1 VAEIINKRD
10 LRPKGRFGSRRFR
23 ISEFKY
29 TLSSSKEDR
38 EIERQVRTI
47 VDSVRF
53 EEDGDA
59 VVAEFTEKYD
69 GVELTPDQFEIKRKE
84 ISAALAKTDADLV
97 SAMEKARENVEDFH
111 KRTLPR
117 SQNYSA
123 ADGVALGERVT
134 PIERVGVYVPGGKA
148 FYPSTVLM
156 TVVPAKVAGCEE
168 IIVVSPPSYEGTI
181 HPAILAAS
189 SLAGA
194 TRVFRIGGAQAVAAL
209 AYGTTTVP
217 AVDKIVGPGNV
228 YVTVA
233 KRLVA
238 QTVEIDKEAGPSEIV
253 IVADKSA
260 NPRWIAADMLSQA
273 EHEEEAVAILLTD
286 SERLARTVVDELE
299 KQLDTLPRKRFA
311 KQALKK
317 RGEIVM
323 VSDLDQAVRASNMRA
338 PEHLSLMVRKPRE
351 LLKLVKNAGAI
362 FLGPYSP
369 VAVGD
374 YMAGPSHVLPTGG
387 TARFASALTVNDFLK
402 RSTVIGYTKKR
413 LAKEADDIIKL
424 AEAEGFDAH
433 AESVRLRLKR

>member
-1 VAEIINKRD
+1 MAEVVKQYD
-10 LRPKGRFGSRRFR
+10 LRPNGQFGPRRFR

-29 TLSSSKEDR
+29 TYPSEEDR
-38 EIERQVRTI
+38 AIERQVRTI
-47 VDSVRF
+47 VDRVRF

-59 VVAEFTEKYD
+59 VVAEFTEKFD
-69 GVELTPDQFEIKRKE
+69 GAELAARQFEIKRKE
-84 ISAALAKTDADLV
+84 ISAALAKTDADLL
-97 SAMEKARENVEDFH
+97 SAMKKARDNVEDYH

-117 SQNYSA
+117 SRQCSS

-168 IIVVSPPSYEGTI
+168 IIIVSPPSYNGTI
-181 HPAILAAS
+181 HPAILAAA

-194 TRVFRIGGAQAVAAL
+194 SRVFRIGGAQAVAAL
-209 AYGTTTVP
+209 AYGTKTVP

-228 YVTVA
+228 YVAVA

-253 IVADKSA
+253 IIADKSA
-260 NPRWIAADMLSQA
+260 EPRWVAADMLSQA
-273 EHEEEAVAILLTD
+273 EHEEDAVAILLTD

-311 KQALKK
+311 RQALKK
-317 RGEIVM
+317 RGAIVV
-323 VSDLDQAVRASNMRA
+323 VSGLDEAVRLSNMRA
-338 PEHLSLMVRKPRE
+338 PEHLSLMVKKPRE
-351 LLKLVKNAGAI
+351 LLELVKNAGAI

-374 YMAGPSHVLPTGG
+374 YIAGPSHVLPTGG

-402 RSTVIGYTKKR
+402 RSTVVAYTKKR
-413 LAKEADDIIKL
+413 LAKEAADIVRL

-433 AESVRLRLKR
+433 AESVRLRLER

>member
-1 VAEIINKRD
+1 MK
-10 LRPKGRFGSRRFR
+10 K
-23 ISEFKY
+23 
-29 TLSSSKEDR
+29 
-38 EIERQVRTI
+38 
-47 VDSVRF
+47 
-53 EEDGDA
+53 
-59 VVAEFTEKYD
+59 
-69 GVELTPDQFEIKRKE
+69 
-84 ISAALAKTDADLV
+84 ALA
-97 SAMEKARENVEDFH
+97 NIEDFH
-111 KRTLPR
+111 KRTTPG
-117 SQNYSA
+117 SQRYKA
-123 ADGVALGERVT
+123 AEGVTLEERVT

-156 TVVPAKVAGCEE
+156 TVVPAQVAGCRE
-168 IIVVSPPSYEGTI
+168 IIVVSPPSFGGTI
-181 HPAILAAS
+181 HPAILAAA

-209 AYGTTTVP
+209 AYGTKTVP

-253 IVADKSA
+253 IIADKSA
-260 NPRWIAADMLSQA
+260 DPRWAAADMLSQA
-273 EHEEEAVAILLTD
+273 EHEEEAVAVLLTD
-286 SERLARTVVDELE
+286 SERLARTVADELE

-317 RGEIVM
+317 RGWIVV
-323 VSDLDQAVRASNMRA
+323 VSNLQEAARLSNMRA
-338 PEHLSLMVRKPRE
+338 PEHLSLMVKKPRQ
-351 LLKLVKNAGAI
+351 LLKLITNAGAI

-374 YMAGPSHVLPTGG
+374 YIAGPSHVLPTGG
-387 TARFASALTVNDFLK
+387 AARFASALTVNDFLK

-413 LAKEADDIIKL
+413 LAKEAADIIKL